1 MRVVYVSAVY
11 CSSLDRAVGW
21 LSAHWR
27 LLHERE
33 GQPKLL
39 SSGLDNLTDLTIAAE
54 QWKIAWIFKHV
65 LFLGKQNVQLVWL
78 P

>member
-1 MRVVYVSAVY
+1 MEGSLCAVVY
-11 CSSLDRAVGW
+11 CSSLDRAAEW

-27 LLHERE
+27 LLNVIES
-33 GQPKLL
+33 QPKLP
-39 SSGLDNLTDLTIAAE
+39 SSGLDNLTDLTIPAE